1 MLLTELASVLLV
13 RKNEMVAPAET
24 GFSLRAAEITANT
37 VYNCLSLNNKT
48 PSI

>member
-1 MLLTELASVLLV
+1 MLLTVLASALLV
-13 RKNEMVAPAET
+13 KKSEMVAPAET
-24 GFSLRAAEITANT
+24 GIQLRAAEIRVNA